1 MDVSHRGNYPTNLCG
16 WGETSDNLFG
26 LWTGGGVS
34 RFEPDR
40 AGGGEAKEW
49 GSGLGQCRGLAATM
63 GTTALDFESDENQ
76 GAKVSSGST
85 TVTSGP
91 GETALSVPV
100 WPDPT
105 FGNSTPWSSTLGLS
119 LLEGSS
125 PPESL

>member
-16 WGETSDNLFG
+16 WGETPDNLFG
-26 LWTGGGVS
+26 LWTGGVS

-63 GTTALDFESDENQ
+63 GMTALDFESDENQ
-76 GAKVSSGST
+76 GAKVNSRST
-85 TVTSGP
+85 AVTSGP
-91 GETALSVPV
+91 VATALSVPLR
-100 WPDPT
+100 PDST
-105 FGNSTPWSSTLGLS
+105 LGNSTLGSSALGPSS
-119 LLEGSS
+119 LQGSS